1 MYIIMRK
8 FTTWIAAVALAGTM
22 LVPMPMFCDTSTRL
36 TTQADGQV
44 AAQLIQQTD
53 ARMAEIPDCINN
65 LLAEEGWKI
74 YVTDK
79 NLSRTYFNG
88 AYRSIAGVTCPD
100 EKKIEFESRPRAI
113 NRAYAHEVGHAFDA
127 HFNQI
132 SYTDAWKAIYNAEKN
147 TFRPHGAIGDNAEI
161 SSPTE
166 FFASIFQDCLISP
179 QTCRQT
185 APTAYAFVQTLINQ
199 TAENYSREVQAE
211 QQTKL
216 VTQQFKNS

>member
-79 NLSRTYFNG
+79 NLSRTYFN
-88 AYRSIAGVTCPD
+88 
-100 EKKIEFESRPRAI
+100 
-113 NRAYAHEVGHAFDA
+113 HEVGHAFDA